1 VQFFGFGSDITLIVA
16 LGIML
21 FTMMLGG
28 AGHARILVVIVAAE
42 GWIMYSMHWFQSLFD
57 RGVPESIFG
66 TVLVLVFIV
75 GVLANVLMR
84 KKRGL

>member
-1 VQFFGFGSDITLIVA
+1 
-16 LGIML
+16 
-21 FTMMLGG
+21 
-28 AGHARILVVIVAAE
+28 
-42 GWIMYSMHWFQSLFD
+42 MHWFQSLFD